1 MASVTSLTA
10 SVHQRLATALSA
22 TLPTADA
29 DPLLRRSDR
38 ADYQANGILA
48 LAKKAKANPR
58 ELATQVVA
66 RVESGELIGE
76 IEVSG
81 PGFLNITLTD
91 RAITQN
97 LAARY
102 ADDTGRLGVP
112 TAERPGTTVIDYA
125 QPNVAKEMHVGHLR
139 SAVIGDAVVQ
149 ILEFTGEN
157 VVRRHHIGD
166 WGTQFGMLIQYLDE
180 HPHELDH
187 KDARVSGEEAMS
199 NLDRLYKA
207 ARKLFD
213 SDEEFKTRARRRV
226 VDLQAGDPHTLA
238 TWQKFVDESKIY
250 FFSVFEKLDMEVR
263 DADIV
268 GESGYNDMLD
278 ETCRLLEESGVAVR
292 SEGALCVFFDDV
304 KGPDGNP
311 VPLIVK
317 KSDGGYGYAATDLS
331 AIRDRVFHLK
341 ANSLLYVVDAR
352 QSLHFKMVFETAR
365 RAGWLN
371 DDDVKAFQLAFGT
384 VLGKDGKPF
393 KTREGETIR
402 LVDLLDEAIDRAT
415 AVVREKAEKVGL
427 TEEEI
432 VENGRYVG
440 IGAVKYADLSTSAVR
455 DYKFDL
461 DQMVSLN
468 GDTSVYLQYAYAR
481 IQSILR
487 KAGEA
492 GPAAHPEL
500 ELAPAERAL
509 GLHLDQFGEAVA
521 EVAESYEPHKLAAY
535 LFRLATLL
543 TSFYDQCPVLKAE
556 SPAQVENRLFLVDLT
571 ARTLHRGMALLA
583 TRTPSPHAPPP
594 GYRPPAAGRVAL
606 RHPRPGR
613 CRCLPLQSLAW
624 RPFPIRCP
632 SWRPTRAGVCSG
644 LNSRFRRGG

>member
-1 MASVTSLTA
+1 MAPVTSLSDSVQQHLA
-10 SVHQRLATALSA
+10 SALAAS
-22 TLPTADA
+22 LPEAAGA

-58 ELATQVVA
+58 ELAAQVVS
-66 RVESGELIGE
+66 RVVTGDVIQDV
-76 IEVSG
+76 EVSG
-81 PGFLNITLTD
+81 PGFLNVTVTD
-91 RAITQN
+91 RAITEN
-97 LAARY
+97 LAARA
-102 ADDTGRLGVP
+102 ADPEGRLGVP
-112 TAERPGTTVIDYA
+112 RAERPGTTVIDYA

-139 SAVIGDAVVQ
+139 SAVIGDSVVQ
-149 ILEFTGEN
+149 LLEFTGEN

-187 KDARVSGEEAMS
+187 DGARVSGEEAMS

-207 ARKLFD
+207 ARRLFD

-238 TWQKFVDESKIY
+238 MWQKFVDESKIY
-250 FFSVFEKLDMEVR
+250 FFSVFEKLDMEIR

-268 GESGYNDMLD
+268 GESGYNDMLA

-304 KGPDGNP
+304 KGPDGKP
-311 VPLIVK
+311 VPLIVQ

-331 AIRDRVFHLK
+331 AIRDRVFNLK
-341 ANSLLYVVDAR
+341 ADTLLYVVDAR

-371 DDDVKAFQLAFGT
+371 DDVKAHQLAFGT

-393 KTREGETIR
+393 KTREGETVK
-402 LVDLLDEAIDRAT
+402 LVDLLDEAVERAS
-415 AVVREKAEKVGL
+415 AVVREKAQDL
-427 TEEEI
+427 SEEEI
-432 VENGRYVG
+432 AERGAQVG
-440 IGAVKYADLSTSAVR
+440 IGAVKYADLSTSAGR

-481 IQSILR
+481 IRSILR

-492 GPAAHPEL
+492 RPQAHPEL
-500 ELAPAERAL
+500 ALHEAERAL
-509 GLHLDQFGEAVA
+509 GLHIDAFAQTVA
-521 EVAESYEPHKLAAY
+521 EAAAEYAPHKLAAY
-535 LFRLATLL
+535 LYQLASLY
-543 TSFYDQCPVLKAE
+543 TSFYDKCPVLKAGTPE
-556 SPAQVENRLFLVDLT
+556 QVENRLFLCDTT
-571 ARTLHRGMALLA
+571 ARTLHQGMALLGI
-583 TRTPSPHAPPP
+583 RTPE
-594 GYRPPAAGRVAL
+594 RL
-606 RHPRPGR
+606 
-613 CRCLPLQSLAW
+613 
-624 RPFPIRCP
+624 
-632 SWRPTRAGVCSG
+632 
-644 LNSRFRRGG
+644 

>member
-1 MASVTSLTA
+1 MPIHPHEENGSHPMASVTSLSA
-10 SVHQRLATALSA
+10 SVQQHLATALSA
-22 TLPTADA
+22 ALPEAGSA

-58 ELATQVVA
+58 ELATQVVS
-66 RVESGELIGE
+66 RVVTGEVIE
-76 IEVSG
+76 DIEVSG

-91 RAITQN
+91 KAIVEN

-102 ADDTGRLGVP
+102 ADADRLGVP
-112 TAERPGTTVIDYA
+112 FAENPGTTVVDYA

-149 ILEFTGEN
+149 LLEFTGES

-187 KDARVSGEEAMS
+187 KNSRVSGEEAMS
-199 NLDRLYKA
+199 NLDRLYKT
-207 ARKLFD
+207 ARRLFD

-263 DADIV
+263 DPDIV
-268 GESGYNDMLD
+268 GESGYNDMLA

-311 VPLIVK
+311 TPLIVQ

-331 AIRDRVFHLK
+331 AIRDRVFNLK
-341 ANSLLYVVDAR
+341 ANTLVYVVDAR
-352 QSLHFKMVFETAR
+352 QSLHFRMVFETAR
-365 RAGWLN
+365 RAGWLG
-371 DDDVKAFQLAFGT
+371 DDVTAHQLAFGT

-393 KTREGETIR
+393 KTREGGTVKLE
-402 LVDLLDEAIDRAT
+402 DLLDEAVQRAT
-415 AVVREKAEKVGL
+415 AVVREKAGKVGL
-427 TEEEI
+427 TEQEI
-432 VENGRYVG
+432 EENGRYVG
-440 IGAVKYADLSTSAVR
+440 VGAVKYADLSTSAVR

-492 GPAAHPEL
+492 RPAAHPEL
-500 ELAPAERAL
+500 ALAPAERAL
-509 GLHLDQFGEAVA
+509 GLHLDQFGETVL
-521 EVAESYEPHKLAAY
+521 EVAAAYEPHKLASY
-535 LFRLATLL
+535 LYQLASLL
-543 TSFYDQCPVLKAE
+543 TTFYDQCQVLSADNPPE
-556 SPAQVENRLFLVDLT
+556 VVENRLFLVDLT
-571 ARTLHRGMALLA
+571 ARTLHRGMGLLGI
-583 TRTPSPHAPPP
+583 RTPE
-594 GYRPPAAGRVAL
+594 RL
-606 RHPRPGR
+606 
-613 CRCLPLQSLAW
+613 
-624 RPFPIRCP
+624 
-632 SWRPTRAGVCSG
+632 
-644 LNSRFRRGG
+644 

>member
-10 SVHQRLATALSA
+10 SVHQRLASALSA
-22 TLPTADA
+22 ALPEAADA

-38 ADYQANGILA
+38 ADFQANGILA

-58 ELATQVVA
+58 ELATQVVSQ
-66 RVESGELIGE
+66 VVTGDVIKDV
-76 IEVSG
+76 EVSG
-81 PGFLNITLTD
+81 PGFLNITVTD
-91 RAITQN
+91 RSITEN
-97 LAARY
+97 LAARA
-102 ADDTGRLGVP
+102 ADADGRLGVP
-112 TAERPGTTVIDYA
+112 YAEQPGTTVIDYA

-139 SAVIGDAVVQ
+139 SAVIGDSVAQ
-149 ILEFTGEN
+149 LLEFTGET

-187 KDARVSGEEAMS
+187 KAGEITGEEAMS

-207 ARKLFD
+207 ARRLFD

-238 TWQKFVDESKIY
+238 MWQKFVDESKIY
-250 FFSVFEKLDMEVR
+250 FFSVFEKLDMEIR

-304 KGPDGNP
+304 KGPDGKP

-331 AIRDRVFHLK
+331 AIRDRVFNLK
-341 ANSLLYVVDAR
+341 ANTLLYVVDAR

-371 DDDVKAFQLAFGT
+371 GDVKAVQLAFGT

-393 KTREGETIR
+393 KTREGETVR
-402 LVDLLDEAIDRAT
+402 LVDLLDEAIERAS
-415 AVVREKAEKVGL
+415 AVVREKAQDL
-427 TEEEI
+427 SEEEI
-432 VENGRYVG
+432 AERGTQVG
-440 IGAVKYADLSTSAVR
+440 IGAVKYADLSTSANR

-487 KAGEA
+487 KAGDVR
-492 GPAAHPEL
+492 PAAHAEL
-500 ELAPAERAL
+500 ELHEAERAL
-509 GLHLDQFGEAVA
+509 GLHLDAFAETVA
-521 EVAESYEPHKLAAY
+521 EAAAEYAPHKLAAY
-535 LFRLATLL
+535 LYQLASLY
-543 TSFYDQCPVLKAE
+543 TSFYDKCPVLKAE
-556 SPAQVENRLFLVDLT
+556 TPAQVENRLFLCDVT
-571 ARTLHRGMALLA
+571 ARTLHQGMALLGI
-583 TRTPSPHAPPP
+583 RTPE
-594 GYRPPAAGRVAL
+594 RL
-606 RHPRPGR
+606 
-613 CRCLPLQSLAW
+613 
-624 RPFPIRCP
+624 
-632 SWRPTRAGVCSG
+632 
-644 LNSRFRRGG
+644 

>member
-1 MASVTSLTA
+1 MAPVTSLTA
-10 SVHQRLATALSA
+10 SVHQRLATALTA
-22 TLPTADA
+22 ALPEADA

-38 ADYQANGILA
+38 ADFQANGILA

-66 RVESGELIGE
+66 AVESGDVIKD

-81 PGFLNITLTD
+81 PGFLNITITD

-97 LAARY
+97 LAERY
-102 ADDTGRLGVP
+102 ADTDGRLGVP
-112 TAERPGTTVIDYA
+112 YATHPGTTVIDYA

-139 SAVIGDAVVQ
+139 SAVIGDALVQ

-187 KDARVSGEEAMS
+187 KQSEEGEDLQQSGEQAMS

-213 SDEEFKTRARRRV
+213 ADEDFKTRARRRV

-263 DADIV
+263 DPDIV

-292 SEGALCVFFDDV
+292 SEGALCVFFDDI

-311 VPLIVK
+311 VPLIVR

-331 AIRDRVFHLK
+331 AIRDRVFNLK
-341 ANSLLYVVDAR
+341 ATSLLYVVDAR
-352 QSLHFKMVFETAR
+352 QSLHFRMVFETAR

-371 DDDVKAFQLAFGT
+371 DDVKAFQLAFGT

-393 KTREGETIR
+393 KTREGETVK
-402 LVDLLDEAIDRAT
+402 LQDLLDEAVERAT
-415 AVVREKAEKVGL
+415 TVVREKAEKVGL
-427 TEEEI
+427 SDQEI
-432 VENGRYVG
+432 VENGQYVG

-492 GPAAHPEL
+492 RPAAHPEL

-509 GLHLDQFGEAVA
+509 GLHLDQFGETIA
-521 EVAESYEPHKLAAY
+521 EVATEYEPHKLAAY
-535 LFRLATLL
+535 LFKLATVL
-543 TSFYDQCPVLKAE
+543 TSFYDQCQVLSADNAPE
-556 SPAQVENRLFLVDLT
+556 VVENRLFLVDLT
-571 ARTLHRGMALLA
+571 ARTLHQGMALLGI
-583 TRTPSPHAPPP
+583 RTPE
-594 GYRPPAAGRVAL
+594 RL
-606 RHPRPGR
+606 
-613 CRCLPLQSLAW
+613 
-624 RPFPIRCP
+624 
-632 SWRPTRAGVCSG
+632 
-644 LNSRFRRGG
+644 

>member
-1 MASVTSLTA
+1 MASVTSLSD
-10 SVHQRLATALSA
+10 SVQQRLAAALSA
-22 TLPTADA
+22 ALPEAGSA

-38 ADYQANGILA
+38 ADFQANGILA

-66 RVESGELIGE
+66 QVESGDVIRE

-81 PGFLNITLTD
+81 PGFLNITLSD
-91 RAITQN
+91 GAIVRN

-102 ADDTGRLGVP
+102 ADPARLGVP
-112 TAERPGTTVIDYA
+112 LAEHPGTTVIDYA

-149 ILEFTGEN
+149 LLEFTGES

-187 KDARVSGEEAMS
+187 KDTQVSGEEAMS

-213 SDEEFKTRARRRV
+213 SDEEFKTRARLRV

-238 TWQKFVDESKIY
+238 VWQKFVDESKIY
-250 FFSVFEKLDMEVR
+250 FFSVFEKLDMEIR

-268 GESGYNDMLD
+268 GESGYNDMLA

-311 VPLIVK
+311 VPLIVQ

-331 AIRDRVFHLK
+331 AIRDRVFNVK
-341 ANSLLYVVDAR
+341 ANTLVYVVDAR

-365 RAGWLN
+365 RAGWLG
-371 DDDVKAFQLAFGT
+371 DDVTAHQLAFGT

-393 KTREGETIR
+393 KTREGATVK
-402 LVDLLDEAIDRAT
+402 LVDLLDEAVERAT
-415 AVVREKAEKVGL
+415 AVVREKDVQRQLSEQEIAERGTQVG
-427 TEEEI
+427 
-432 VENGRYVG
+432 V
-440 IGAVKYADLSTSAVR
+440 GAVKYADLSTSANR

-487 KAGEA
+487 KAGELR
-492 GPAAHPEL
+492 PSAHPEL
-500 ELAPAERAL
+500 ELAEAERAL
-509 GLHLDQFGEAVA
+509 GLHADAFAETVA
-521 EVAESYEPHKLAAY
+521 DAAREYAPHKLAAY
-535 LFRLATLL
+535 LYQLASLYT
-543 TSFYDQCPVLKAE
+543 TFYDKCPVLKAE
-556 SPAQVENRLFLVDLT
+556 TPEQVENRLFLCDVT
-571 ARTLHRGMALLA
+571 ARTLHRGMALLGI
-583 TRTPSPHAPPP
+583 RTPE
-594 GYRPPAAGRVAL
+594 RL
-606 RHPRPGR
+606 
-613 CRCLPLQSLAW
+613 
-624 RPFPIRCP
+624 
-632 SWRPTRAGVCSG
+632 
-644 LNSRFRRGG
+644 

>member
-1 MASVTSLTA
+1 MAPVTSLSD
-10 SVHQRLATALSA
+10 SVQQHLATALSA
-22 TLPTADA
+22 ALPDAGSA

-38 ADYQANGILA
+38 ADFQANGILA

-58 ELATQVVA
+58 ELATQVVSQ
-66 RVESGELIGE
+66 VVTGDVIKD

-81 PGFLNITLTD
+81 PGFLNITIGD
-91 RAITQN
+91 RAIIET

-102 ADDTGRLGVP
+102 ADTDRLGVP
-112 TAERPGTTVIDYA
+112 YAEQPGTTVIDYA

-139 SAVIGDAVVQ
+139 SAVIGDAVVHL
-149 ILEFTGEN
+149 LEFTGET

-187 KDARVSGEEAMS
+187 KADDVSGEEAMS
-199 NLDRLYKA
+199 NLNRLYKA
-207 ARKLFD
+207 ARGVFD

-226 VDLQAGDPHTLA
+226 VDLQAGEPRTLA
-238 TWQKFVDESKIY
+238 MWQKFVDESKIY
-250 FFSVFEKLDMEVR
+250 FYSVFEKLDMEIR
-263 DADIV
+263 DPDIV
-268 GESGYNDMLD
+268 GESGYNDMLA

-292 SEGALCVFFDDV
+292 SEGALCVFFEDI
-304 KGPDGNP
+304 KGPDGKP
-311 VPLIVK
+311 VPLIVQ

-331 AIRDRVFHLK
+331 AIRDRVFNHK
-341 ANSLLYVVDAR
+341 ASTLLYVVDVR
-352 QSLHFKMVFETAR
+352 QSLHFRMVFETAR

-371 DDDVKAFQLAFGT
+371 DGVTTHQLAFGT

-393 KTREGETIR
+393 KTREGETVR
-402 LVDLLDEAIDRAT
+402 LEDLLDEAVERAT
-415 AVVREKAEKVGL
+415 TVVREKAEKVGL
-427 TEEEI
+427 SEQEI

-461 DQMVSLN
+461 DQMVSLS

-492 GPAAHPEL
+492 RPAAHPEL

-509 GLHLDQFGEAVA
+509 GLHLDHFAETVL
-521 EVAESYEPHKLAAY
+521 EVASAYEPHKLAAY
-535 LFRLATLL
+535 LYELATHL
-543 TSFYDQCPVLKAE
+543 TKFYDQCQVLSTENAPE
-556 SPAQVENRLFLVDLT
+556 VVENRLFLVDLT
-571 ARTLHRGMALLA
+571 ARTLHRGMALLGI
-583 TRTPSPHAPPP
+583 RTPE
-594 GYRPPAAGRVAL
+594 RL
-606 RHPRPGR
+606 
-613 CRCLPLQSLAW
+613 
-624 RPFPIRCP
+624 
-632 SWRPTRAGVCSG
+632 
-644 LNSRFRRGG
+644 

>member
-10 SVHQRLATALSA
+10 NVHQRLADALTAA
-22 TLPTADA
+22 LPAADTVA

-38 ADYQANGILA
+38 ADFQANGILA

-58 ELATQVVA
+58 ELAAVVVGQVVTGD
-66 RVESGELIGE
+66 VIKD

-81 PGFLNITLTD
+81 PGFLNITITD
-91 RAITQN
+91 KAIVEN
-97 LAARY
+97 LAARA
-102 ADDTGRLGVP
+102 ADEERLGVP
-112 TAERPGTTVIDYA
+112 YAENPGTTVVDYA

-139 SAVIGDAVVQ
+139 SAVIGDSVVKL
-149 ILEFTGEN
+149 LEFSGEN
-157 VVRRHHIGD
+157 VIRRHHIGD

-187 KDARVSGEEAMS
+187 KADTEDTAASGAEAMS
-199 NLDRLYKA
+199 NLDRLYKT

-226 VDLQAGDPHTLA
+226 VELQAGDPRTLA
-238 TWQKFVDESKIY
+238 MWQKFVDESKIY
-250 FFSVFEKLDMEVR
+250 FFSVFEKLDMEIR
-263 DADIV
+263 DPDIV

-292 SEGALCVFFDDV
+292 SEGALCVFFDDI
-304 KGPDGNP
+304 KGPDGNL

-331 AIRDRVFHLK
+331 AIRDRVFNLK
-341 ANSLLYVVDAR
+341 ANTITYVVDAR

-371 DDDVKAFQLAFGT
+371 GDVEAHQLAFGT

-393 KTREGETIR
+393 KTREGETVR
-402 LVDLLDEAIDRAT
+402 LVDLLDEAIERAT
-415 AVVREKAEKVGL
+415 AVVREKDTQNQL
-427 TEEEI
+427 SEEEI
-432 VENGRYVG
+432 AERGAQVG
-440 IGAVKYADLSTSAVR
+440 IGAVKYADLSTSANR

-487 KAGEA
+487 KAGDA
-492 GPAAHPEL
+492 RPAAHAEL
-500 ELAPAERAL
+500 ELTEAERAL
-509 GLHLDQFGEAVA
+509 GLHVDGFAEMIADAAGEYA
-521 EVAESYEPHKLAAY
+521 PHKLAAY
-535 LFRLATLL
+535 LYQLASLYT
-543 TSFYDQCPVLKAE
+543 TFYDKCPVLKADT
-556 SPAQVENRLFLVDLT
+556 PAQVENRLFLCDVT
-571 ARTLHRGMALLA
+571 ARTLHQGMALLGI
-583 TRTPSPHAPPP
+583 RTPE
-594 GYRPPAAGRVAL
+594 RL
-606 RHPRPGR
+606 
-613 CRCLPLQSLAW
+613 
-624 RPFPIRCP
+624 
-632 SWRPTRAGVCSG
+632 
-644 LNSRFRRGG
+644 

>member
-1 MASVTSLTA
+1 MASVTSLSD
-10 SVHQRLATALSA
+10 SVQQRLASALSA
-22 TLPTADA
+22 TLPEAAGA

-38 ADYQANGILA
+38 ADFQANGILA

-58 ELATQVVA
+58 ELAAQVVA
-66 RVESGELIGE
+66 GVESGEVIKD

-81 PGFLNITLTD
+81 PGFLNITVSD
-91 RAITQN
+91 RAITAN

-112 TAERPGTTVIDYA
+112 RAANPGTTVIDYA

-139 SAVIGDAVVQ
+139 SAVIGDSVVQ
-149 ILEFTGEN
+149 LLEFAGES

-187 KDARVSGEEAMS
+187 KDSQVSGEEAMS

-226 VDLQAGDPHTLA
+226 VDLQAGDPKTLA
-238 TWQKFVDESKIY
+238 MWQRFVDESKIY
-250 FFSVFEKLDMEVR
+250 FFSVFEKLDMEIR

-268 GESGYNDMLD
+268 GESGYNDMLA

-292 SEGALCVFFDDV
+292 SEGALCVFFDDI

-311 VPLIVK
+311 VPLIVQ

-331 AIRDRVFHLK
+331 AIRDRVFNLK
-341 ANSLLYVVDAR
+341 ADTLLYVVDAR
-352 QSLHFKMVFETAR
+352 QALHFRMVFETAR

-371 DDDVKAFQLAFGT
+371 EDVKAQQLAFGT

-393 KTREGETIR
+393 KTRAGETIR
-402 LVDLLDEAIDRAT
+402 LVDLLDEAIDRAS
-415 AVVREKAEKVGL
+415 AVVREKAQDL
-427 TEEEI
+427 SEEEI
-432 VENGRYVG
+432 AERGAQVG
-440 IGAVKYADLSTSAVR
+440 IGAVKYADLSTSAIR

-487 KAGEA
+487 KAGEVR
-492 GPAAHPEL
+492 PAAQPEL

-509 GLHLDQFGEAVA
+509 GLHADAFAETVREAAA
-521 EVAESYEPHKLAAY
+521 EYAPHKLAAY
-535 LFRLATLL
+535 LYQLASLYT
-543 TSFYDQCPVLKAE
+543 TFYDKCPVLKAE
-556 SPAQVENRLFLVDLT
+556 TPELVENRLFLCDVT
-571 ARTLHRGMALLA
+571 ARTLHRGMALLGV
-583 TRTPSPHAPPP
+583 RTPEK
-594 GYRPPAAGRVAL
+594 L
-606 RHPRPGR
+606 
-613 CRCLPLQSLAW
+613 
-624 RPFPIRCP
+624 
-632 SWRPTRAGVCSG
+632 
-644 LNSRFRRGG
+644 

>member
-10 SVHQRLATALSA
+10 SVHQRLATALTA
-22 TLPTADA
+22 TLPEAAA

-38 ADYQANGILA
+38 ADFQANGILA

-58 ELATQVVA
+58 ELATQVVEK
-66 RVESGELIGE
+66 VVLGDVIKD

-81 PGFLNITLTD
+81 PGFLNITVTD
-91 RAITQN
+91 RAITEN
-97 LAARY
+97 LAARA
-102 ADDTGRLGVP
+102 ADPEGRLGVP
-112 TAERPGTTVIDYA
+112 YAESPGTTVIDYA

-139 SAVIGDAVVQ
+139 SAVIGDSVVQ
-149 ILEFTGEN
+149 LLEFTGET

-187 KDARVSGEEAMS
+187 KAGEVTGEQAMS

-207 ARKLFD
+207 ARRKFD

-238 TWQKFVDESKIY
+238 MWQKFVDESKIY
-250 FFSVFEKLDMEVR
+250 FFSVFEKLDMEIR
-263 DADIV
+263 DPDIV
-268 GESGYNDMLD
+268 GESGYNDMLA

-292 SEGALCVFFDDV
+292 SEGALCVFFDDI

-311 VPLIVK
+311 VPLIVQ

-331 AIRDRVFHLK
+331 AIRDRVFHHK

-371 DDDVKAFQLAFGT
+371 DDVKAVQLAFGT

-393 KTREGETIR
+393 KTREGETVR
-402 LVDLLDEAIDRAT
+402 LVDLLDEAIDRAS
-415 AVVREKAEKVGL
+415 AVVREKARDL
-427 TEEEI
+427 SEEEI
-432 VENGRYVG
+432 AERGTQVG
-440 IGAVKYADLSTSAVR
+440 IGAVKYADLSTSASR

-487 KAGEA
+487 KAGDIR
-492 GPAAHPEL
+492 PAAHPEL
-500 ELAPAERAL
+500 ALSEAERAL
-509 GLHLDQFGEAVA
+509 GLHADQFA
-521 EVAESYEPHKLAAY
+521 ETVAESAAEYAPHKMAGYLYQLASLY
-535 LFRLATLL
+535 T
-543 TSFYDQCPVLKAE
+543 TFYDKCPVLKAE
-556 SPAQVENRLFLVDLT
+556 TPEQIENRLFLCDVT
-571 ARTLHRGMALLA
+571 ARILHQGMALLGI
-583 TRTPSPHAPPP
+583 RTPE
-594 GYRPPAAGRVAL
+594 RL
-606 RHPRPGR
+606 
-613 CRCLPLQSLAW
+613 
-624 RPFPIRCP
+624 
-632 SWRPTRAGVCSG
+632 
-644 LNSRFRRGG
+644 